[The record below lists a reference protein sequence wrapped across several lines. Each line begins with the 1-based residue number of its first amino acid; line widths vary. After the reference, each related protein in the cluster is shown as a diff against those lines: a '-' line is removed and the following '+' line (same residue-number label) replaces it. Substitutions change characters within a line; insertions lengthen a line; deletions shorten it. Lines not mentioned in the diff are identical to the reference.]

1 MSKEREKFEI
11 LLDQMQLDPEIQK
24 HPLLQTGK
32 MTQVVVHRQ
41 SKCWSFTLGFEKI
54 LPAMLYQ
61 NFYQHLQLAFKDIA
75 DVQLRIEAEDNQF
88 DEQLLQDYWSL
99 ALANQNCDTPLVK
112 QVLKSQFPKMQEKRI
127 VLPVTNDAVIS
138 ILQQQYL
145 PLIA

>member
-1 MSKEREKFEI
+1 LSKEREKFEI
-11 LLDQMQLDPEIQK
+11 LLDQMNLDPELQK

-54 LPAMLYQ
+54 LPAELYQ
-61 NFYQHLQLAFKDIA
+61 NFYQHLELAFKDIA
-75 DVQLRIEAEDNQF
+75 AVQLQLETEDKQF

-112 QVLKSQFPKMQEKRI
+112 QVLKSQFPKMQEKKNC
-127 VLPVTNDAVIS
+127 VACN
-138 ILQQQYL
+138 Q
-145 PLIA
+145 